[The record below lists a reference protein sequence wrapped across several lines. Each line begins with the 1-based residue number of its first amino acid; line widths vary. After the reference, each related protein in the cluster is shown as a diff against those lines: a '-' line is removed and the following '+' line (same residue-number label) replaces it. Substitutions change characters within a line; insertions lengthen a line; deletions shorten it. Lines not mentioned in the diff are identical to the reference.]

1 MINLKLCGLQCYKLG
16 WAGCTG
22 TILAAGGVSRQTEA
36 FLGMSIRIMTQM
48 CRCSVILNE
57 CMSSCETFW
66 ERKPEQM
73 LTVAWL
79 MRFFCLS
86 ASGGCDV
93 VQTVEA
99 GYRANFRPRFDGW
112 ICQAAG
118 PSRDTNTYSVPLR
131 LCRAAGLQSEM
142 RCLGIYARMCVC
154 VCVCQFEKRTI
165 FSFTSCH
172 KSFVLFPLLP

>member
-1 MINLKLCGLQCYKLG
+1 M
-16 WAGCTG
+16 
-22 TILAAGGVSRQTEA
+22 
-36 FLGMSIRIMTQM
+36 
-48 CRCSVILNE
+48 
-57 CMSSCETFW
+57 
-66 ERKPEQM
+66 
-73 LTVAWL
+73 
-79 MRFFCLS
+79 
-86 ASGGCDV
+86 

-154 VCVCQFEKRTI
+154 VCVCASLRKGQYFLSQAVINR
-165 FSFTSCH
+165 
-172 KSFVLFPLLP
+172 LFYFLS